1 MDRWVVDAVLA
12 MLFAGVTAVI
22 AKQGLEGISSEWG
35 LAVRTMFVLAIVIG
49 IAFLRVPVA
58 DVKSIRWSHVT
69 WLAFSAV
76 TTALSWHFYYR
87 AIQDGKVSTVAV
99 IDKGSFIVAVL
110 LAWMILGEQISSQT
124 MIGTTL
130 IFAGLVIVV
139 LQ

>member
-1 MDRWVVDAVLA
+1 MDRWVVDAILA

-22 AKQGLEGISSEWG
+22 AKQGLEGISSELG
-35 LAVRTMFVLAIVIG
+35 LVVRTLFVLVFVIS
-49 IAFLRVPVA
+49 IWFLRVPVR
-58 DVKSIRWSHVT
+58 DVKSITWSHVS
-69 WLAFSAV
+69 WLGFSAV

-110 LAWMILGEQISSQT
+110 LAWMILGEHVSVQT